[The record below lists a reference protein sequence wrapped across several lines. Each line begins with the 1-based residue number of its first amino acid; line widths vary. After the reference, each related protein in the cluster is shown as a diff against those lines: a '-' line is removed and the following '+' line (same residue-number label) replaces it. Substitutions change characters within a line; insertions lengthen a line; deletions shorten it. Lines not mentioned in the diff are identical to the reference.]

1 MLVEAF
7 VQYKFLL
14 LVLYRQNVCFVKG
27 GQHEGKMSL
36 PYRNNKKK
44 RPQSYILIGDGF
56 DELEVVYFLHKF
68 RQAGLSI
75 KSVSLFDKLVFS
87 RQGVGLKADYA
98 LAEQPLDPADDCLL
112 ILPAGGRNGD
122 ALRRDARVKS
132 LLQAIDS
139 SNGRVAVTNSSSK
152 LAADV
157 EKLMKQST
165 YQPQIGQDLDEF
177 VDNLT
182 ERAVFV

>member
-1 MLVEAF
+1 
-7 VQYKFLL
+7 
-14 LVLYRQNVCFVKG
+14 
-27 GQHEGKMSL
+27 MSL
-36 PYRNNKKK
+36 PYRNNKKN
-44 RPQSYILIGDGF
+44 RSQSYILIGDGF

-98 LAEQPLDPADDCLL
+98 LGEKPLDPNKDCLL

-122 ALRRDARVKS
+122 MLRRDARVKS
-132 LLQAIDS
+132 LLQAFDDG
-139 SNGRVAVTNSSSK
+139 NGRVAITNSSSK
-152 LAADV
+152 LATDV
-157 EKLMKQST
+157 EKLMSQPT
-165 YQPQIGQDLDEF
+165 YRPQIDQDLGEF

-182 ERAVFV
+182 ERAVFT

>member
-1 MLVEAF
+1 
-7 VQYKFLL
+7 
-14 LVLYRQNVCFVKG
+14 
-27 GQHEGKMSL
+27 MSL
-36 PYRNNKKK
+36 PYRNHKKK

-98 LAEQPLDPADDCLL
+98 LAENPLETANDCLL

-122 ALRRDARVKS
+122 MLRRDARVKS
-132 LLQAIDS
+132 LLQSFDDG
-139 SNGRVAVTNSSSK
+139 NGRVAVTNSNSK
-152 LAADV
+152 LAIDV
-157 EKLMKQST
+157 EKLMKHPT
-165 YQPQIGQDLDEF
+165 YQPQVGQDLGEF
-177 VDNLT
+177 VENLT
-182 ERAVFV
+182 ERAVFA